1 MRVTTSGTSETQ
13 RCASR
18 GSLLFDEVQLT
29 WYGPAGRDTT
39 QEVRARRASG
49 PHVARGLEQ
58 SHHPSRSDEA
68 ELGEDP
74 ADVALIMSFVDR

>member
-1 MRVTTSGTSETQ
+1 MIQ

-29 WYGPAGRDTT
+29 VVWPGRPRYDS
-39 QEVRARRASG
+39 EVRARRASG
-49 PHVARGLEQ
+49 PRVARGLEQ

-68 ELGEDP
+68 ELGEDS
-74 ADVALIMSFVDR
+74 ADVALIMSSVDR

>member
-1 MRVTTSGTSETQ
+1 MIQ

-29 WYGPAGRDTT
+29 VVWPGRPRYDS
-39 QEVRARRASG
+39 EVSG
-49 PHVARGLEQ
+49 PRVARGLEQ